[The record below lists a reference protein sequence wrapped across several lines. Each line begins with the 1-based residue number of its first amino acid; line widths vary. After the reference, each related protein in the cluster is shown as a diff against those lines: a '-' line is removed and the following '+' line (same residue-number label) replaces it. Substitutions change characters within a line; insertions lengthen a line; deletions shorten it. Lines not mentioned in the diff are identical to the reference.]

1 MRTLRRALLVS
12 AMVAVLS
19 CGAVCAANTNTK
31 ARKNSPQPLTSLQQF
46 LARVQGQPVP
56 VTTALGSLWPLQGSL
71 LTDLATDYKARRL
84 NDLVIISIVE
94 QTLAQAEHDV
104 TAQRPSLRAPG

>member
-56 VTTALGSLWPLQGSL
+56 VTTALAACGRC
-71 LTDLATDYKARRL
+71 KAACLPIWRPTTRR
-84 NDLVIISIVE
+84 
-94 QTLAQAEHDV
+94 A
-104 TAQRPSLRAPG
+104 G